1 MTIKL
6 GFTSEIT
13 FNLNHNPEVVKKRI
27 KNLDLET
34 NIIRTSFEKR
44 QIGLLAKGLHFI
56 DKNDIE
62 IIKKGDILDPFKSGR
77 GKIIVR
83 ISEKEGG
90 RSELKCYLR
99 SQFQELLMSLFGIGI
114 IVLTVIYGNS
124 ESKYCI
130 ALGMFGLLVLI
141 TILKYI
147 HLRLN
152 LKYLKKELIELIKLI
167 E

>member
-1 MTIKL
+1 MTNKL
-6 GFTSEIT
+6 GLTSEIT
-13 FNLNHNPEVVKKRI
+13 FNLNHNPEVVKKQI
-27 KNLDLET
+27 ENLDLET

-90 RSELKCYLR
+90 RSELKCNLR

-124 ESKYCI
+124 ESKYSI

-152 LKYLKKELIELIKLI
+152 LKYLKKELFELIKLI